1 MRFGDVMTRSVVT
14 IRADAS
20 VREATRLLIKHRRG
34 SLGARLPEI
43 RHKIEFRKL
52 GSKRRRGAQP
62 RRNRIVGPPSA
73 SYVSTVRSH

>member
-34 SLGARLPEI
+34 SLGARPTEI
-43 RHKIEFRKL
+43 GHKIESRKS
-52 GSKRRRGAQP
+52 GSKKRRG
-62 RRNRIVGPPSA
+62 RRLAHWMNTGRIKGLRAVP
-73 SYVSTVRSH
+73 